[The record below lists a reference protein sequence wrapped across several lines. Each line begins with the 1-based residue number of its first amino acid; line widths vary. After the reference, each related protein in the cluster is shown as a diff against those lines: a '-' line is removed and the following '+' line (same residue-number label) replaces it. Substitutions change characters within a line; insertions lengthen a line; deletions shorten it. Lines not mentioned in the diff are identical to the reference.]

1 LKLVLLWGPVLLV
14 MGLIFFFSSLPD
26 PGGPPGGIS
35 DKTAHVLIYAALGAS
50 LVRALAGGRITA
62 MTLTRILFAAALGTL
77 RCQRRDSPALRP
89 AAHTRHPGRRRRR
102 GRRPGGRDAD
112 DTAGASSSGLASSV
126 RVRTV
131 LTAVRRLRQRYTRCF
146 ADD

>member
-62 MTLTRILFAAALGTL
+62 MTLTRILLAAALGTL
-77 RCQRRDSPALRP
+77 Y
-89 AAHTRHPGRRRRR
+89 
-102 GRRPGGRDAD
+102 
-112 DTAGASSSGLASSV
+112 GASDEIHQHFVPPRTPDILDVVADSIGALLGAIVMTLVARLLLAWHRPSASA
-126 RVRTV
+126 RS
-131 LTAVRRLRQRYTRCF
+131 
-146 ADD
+146 

>member
-1 LKLVLLWGPVLLV
+1 MKLVLLWGPVLLV

-50 LVRALAGGRITA
+50 LVRALAGGQITA

-77 RCQRRDSPALRP
+77 YGVSDEIHQHFVPPRTPDILDVAADAVGALVGAMLMTLLARLLLVWLRP
-89 AAHTRHPGRRRRR
+89 S
-102 GRRPGGRDAD
+102 
-112 DTAGASSSGLASSV
+112 ASARS
-126 RVRTV
+126 
-131 LTAVRRLRQRYTRCF
+131 
-146 ADD
+146 

>member
-1 LKLVLLWGPVLLV
+1 MKLVLLWGPVLLV

-62 MTLTRILFAAALGTL
+62 MTPTRILLAAALGTL
-77 RCQRRDSPALRP
+77 YGVSDEIHQHFVPPRTPDILDVAADAVGALVGAMLMTLLARLLLVWVRP
-89 AAHTRHPGRRRRR
+89 S
-102 GRRPGGRDAD
+102 
-112 DTAGASSSGLASSV
+112 ASARS
-126 RVRTV
+126 
-131 LTAVRRLRQRYTRCF
+131 
-146 ADD
+146 

>member
-1 LKLVLLWGPVLLV
+1 MKLVLLWGPVLLV

-62 MTLTRILFAAALGTL
+62 MTVTRILLAAALGTL
-77 RCQRRDSPALRP
+77 YGISDEIHQHFVPPRTPDILDVVADSVGAFV
-89 AAHTRHPGRRRRR
+89 
-102 GRRPGGRDAD
+102 
-112 DTAGASSSGLASSV
+112 GASV
-126 RVRTV
+126 MTV
-131 LTAVRRLRQRYTRCF
+131 VGRLLPLRLPRL
-146 ADD
+146 